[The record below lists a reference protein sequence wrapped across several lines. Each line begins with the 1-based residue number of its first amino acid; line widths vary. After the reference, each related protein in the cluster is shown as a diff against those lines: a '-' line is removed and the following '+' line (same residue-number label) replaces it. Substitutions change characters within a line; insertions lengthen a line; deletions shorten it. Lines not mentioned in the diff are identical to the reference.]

1 MKVYVYSMAM
11 ERQKAIVRIESFRKE
26 ITENI
31 IKLNLYADSID
42 RQHWIDELST
52 WFSDINSV
60 CLKPKGSKLNREE
73 YDDLVFGEFG
83 DDISDVRSC
92 IHVWQIKNRRSKK
105 YPNIDIGEETVD
117 KTFLSVAKIK
127 SYLLNL
133 FCSKNSISR
142 IDIRNEL
149 NSIFKQR

>member
-11 ERQKAIVRIESFRKE
+11 ERRKAIVRIDSFRKE

-31 IKLNLYADSID
+31 IKLNLYSDSID
-42 RQHWIDELST
+42 KQHCIDELST

-60 CLKPKGSKLNREE
+60 YLKPKGNKLNREE

-92 IHVWQIKNRRSKK
+92 IHVWQIRNRRSKK
-105 YPNIDIGEETVD
+105 YPDIDVGEEIVD

-127 SYLLNL
+127 SYLLNI

-149 NSIFKQR
+149 DSIFK